1 MSKDRDDERNT
12 GMPGEET
19 FSLEEI
25 LAEFGGGAAKPR
37 WKEDTIPF
45 PVTPRSQR
53 TAPSPAGPPGPG
65 KVVSFPSGRREDPPP
80 VPPPQPEPEEPPEDG
95 DKVLEFPGEEGPA
108 SDNPIAEGLN
118 RLFQKADD
126 YAGHMFEEEGKEDD
140 EEVRRAEEYI
150 PGTDEEEP
158 EEPSRFELWLD
169 RHLGSEKAASFFI
182 TVAVVLG
189 IVFSVGL
196 FILLPTALTV
206 LVGLAVPLPMW
217 LRNLL
222 EGVVRIVIFMGYL
235 MLCSHMK
242 DIRRVFQYHGAEHK
256 TIFCYEH
263 GLPLTVENVRIQP
276 RHHPRCG
283 TSFLFVVIVVSILL
297 SSVLFSFVEV
307 TNTFARM
314 GLHLLLLPVIVSLTY
329 ELNRVVGRY
338 DNRLTRLVSAPGMW
352 LQNWTTFEPDDS
364 MIEVGIRAFTL
375 VLPEEKGKDQW

>member
-1 MSKDRDDERNT
+1 MPNQSNQTQPTSCPAPKEGSFRTTIGGQALIEGILMRGPEKQAIVVRNQNGGLEVQEQT
-12 GMPGEET
+12 RT
-19 FSLEEI
+19 FTKENYPILGIPFLRGIVSFVGSLVVGI
-25 LAEFGGGAAKPR
+25 KALSWSAEFY
-37 WKEDTIPF
+37 
-45 PVTPRSQR
+45 
-53 TAPSPAGPPGPG
+53 
-65 KVVSFPSGRREDPPP
+65 
-80 VPPPQPEPEEPPEDG
+80 PE
-95 DKVLEFPGEEGPA
+95 
-108 SDNPIAEGLN
+108 
-118 RLFQKADD
+118 
-126 YAGHMFEEEGKEDD
+126 
-140 EEVRRAEEYI
+140 
-150 PGTDEEEP
+150 DEEESKSKF
-158 EEPSRFELWLD
+158 ETWVETRF
-169 RHLGSEKAASFFI
+169 GEKALTNWI
-182 TVAVVLG
+182 TGVAMLAG
-189 IVFSVGL
+189 LVFAVAL
-196 FILLPTALTV
+196 FIVLPTLATSAL
-206 LVGLAVPLPMW
+206 LHFFPDAPMW
-217 LRNLL
+217 VRNLL
-222 EGVVRIVIFMGYL
+222 EGVVKLVIFFLYL
-235 MLCSHMK
+235 YLCSKMK
-242 DIRRVFQYHGAEHK
+242 DIHRTFQYHGAEHK